1 MAVQLRSGKE
11 VSSSRV
17 EKKERF
23 EQEKD
28 KVTGE
33 GDRKKNSEW
42 TAETENKVHT
52 EQHKK
57 NNEQKQK

>member
-1 MAVQLRSGKE
+1 M
-11 VSSSRV
+11 SSSRV

-33 GDRKKNSEW
+33 EDRKKNSEW
-42 TAETENKVHT
+42 TAKTENKVHT
-52 EQHKK
+52 E
-57 NNEQKQK
+57 